1 MVAVSDGRI
10 LESVSETHIHPT
22 PKTAKE
28 FPIRKIKAKIASPAQ
43 GVGDL
48 KSTVVD
54 VVLKVV
60 SEVLEIEVKDLELDT
75 SHSEFGV
82 DSILAIEMVRRINS
96 DLGADLQVT
105 DFFNYSTL
113 RELTQHLLD
122 ENKFDLERL
131 EPLTGA
137 GSEVEVDEPPVEYLS
152 KDSALL
158 DVFAQVRA
166 GALDIETATLRIQEL
181 EA

>member
-1 MVAVSDGRI
+1 M
-10 LESVSETHIHPT
+10 
-22 PKTAKE
+22 
-28 FPIRKIKAKIASPAQ
+28 
-43 GVGDL
+43 
-48 KSTVVD
+48 
-54 VVLKVV
+54 
-60 SEVLEIEVKDLELDT
+60 
-75 SHSEFGV
+75 

-122 ENKFDLERL
+122 ENKFDLEKL

-137 GSEVEVDEPPVEYLS
+137 ASEPEVEEPPVENPRKES
-152 KDSALL
+152 VLL
-158 DVFAQVRA
+158 DVFEQVRA